1 MINISATKKEDKFIF
16 IDNLD
21 ELKNLLNT
29 NLFSQEI
36 ARKKIYIDCQITNHV
51 MYLTNISSKIFVSDA
66 ELFFKAQ
73 ASAASFY
80 QLEKVCLLYDVY
92 NIEAEILG
100 QKLIYKDN
108 LLPSVDMSSPM
119 LKDINDIK
127 EMRKPDFLKKGRSKF
142 VLDLLKLYRK
152 ITRKDPKIRFCA
164 PFSLAA
170 NIFGYQ
176 NLIYFLMIDKK
187 SSNYLFDFLVYEV
200 LIPWIEIQRE
210 ILGKSKIIASG
221 VDAWGTIPNI
231 NLDIMRDYIIPSCK
245 KINNYLPDTYIS
257 GLGGECY
264 LNNLEDVYEYL
275 DLKRYINPYVIK
287 AFEDDIDKYGINI
300 YLDYAAKYN
309 MDLLVGINADTILN
323 KELSYIEE
331 KIEGFAN
338 SYFKSNGIKEEKNK
352 LILYLNDIPPSI
364 SIRKLKK
371 IIGFIKNCNNL
382 FKGEAK

>member
-1 MINISATKKEDKFIF
+1 
-16 IDNLD
+16 
-21 ELKNLLNT
+21 
-29 NLFSQEI
+29 
-36 ARKKIYIDCQITNHV
+36 
-51 MYLTNISSKIFVSDA
+51 
-66 ELFFKAQ
+66 
-73 ASAASFY
+73 
-80 QLEKVCLLYDVY
+80 
-92 NIEAEILG
+92 
-100 QKLIYKDN
+100 
-108 LLPSVDMSSPM
+108 
-119 LKDINDIK
+119 
-127 EMRKPDFLKKGRSKF
+127 
-142 VLDLLKLYRK
+142 
-152 ITRKDPKIRFCA
+152 
-164 PFSLAA
+164 
-170 NIFGYQ
+170 
-176 NLIYFLMIDKK
+176 MIDKK

-221 VDAWGTIPNI
+221 VDAWGTIPSI

-382 FKGEAK
+382 FKGEANDFKR